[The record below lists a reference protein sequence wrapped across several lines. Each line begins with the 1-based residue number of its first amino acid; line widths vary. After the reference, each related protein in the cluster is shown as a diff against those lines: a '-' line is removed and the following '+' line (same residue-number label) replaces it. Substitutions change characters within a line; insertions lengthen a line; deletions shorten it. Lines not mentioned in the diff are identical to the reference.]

1 MAFPATSAALQGF
14 SCEFQHLQEP
24 LRHRVECW
32 VSRTNRNIDTLGQGM
47 YSRQTLRDR
56 TRLWTKLEHS
66 PNRKSDSGTFSRCE
80 CLPETVDEKEGS
92 FCGAL
97 CLDTFPCTSEGTP
110 NAHTSPT
117 TPRFEIRF
125 FNPQLSTIQGQIIIL
140 IVVKYLIKM
149 VGSSH
154 LTILG
159 ACSPPQGW
167 KPS

>member
-24 LRHRVECW
+24 LRHRVECR

-56 TRLWTKLEHS
+56 TCLWTKLEHS

-117 TPRFEIRF
+117 TPRFESDSLIRSSALF
-125 FNPQLSTIQGQIIIL
+125 KVIIL